1 MTTDKHD
8 DEKDDGKKSKLAG
21 LKRMTV
27 EQLTELHDATGKEL
41 ARRAKE
47 TAKKKSPSQMSDK
60 EFSTWSKR
68 EMDKHEKG
76 DSDDGDE

>member
-1 MTTDKHD
+1 MTTD
-8 DEKDDGKKSKLAG
+8 KDDGKKKSKLEG
-21 LKRMTV
+21 LVRMTV

-60 EFSTWSKR
+60 EFSAWSKR
-68 EMDKHEKG
+68 EMDKHETGSG
-76 DSDDGDE
+76 DDDE